1 MADAVLRSAERV
13 ARAVGLEA
21 DVGRHEDAGVARK
34 RLHEEIFG
42 SESESESESE
52 SDGADSL
59 SSA

>member
-21 DVGRHEDAGVARK
+21 EVGRHEDGGVARK
-34 RLHEEIFG
+34 RLHEELFG
-42 SESESESESE
+42 SESESESDADG
-52 SDGADSL
+52 SDGS